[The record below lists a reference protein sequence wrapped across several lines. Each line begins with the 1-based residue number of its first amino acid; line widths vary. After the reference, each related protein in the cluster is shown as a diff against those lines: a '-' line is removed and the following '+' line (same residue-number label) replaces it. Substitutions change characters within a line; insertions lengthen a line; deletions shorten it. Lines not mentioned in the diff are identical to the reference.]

1 MARGKRPAP
10 FRTRKLSPSAPMVLH
25 LLRCG
30 RVGRR
35 RTFFQKTRF
44 IEAGLL
50 LLYQGFLSLG
60 TNIICVYI
68 TDLSHISLLFAPEMS
83 DT

>member
-1 MARGKRPAP
+1 
-10 FRTRKLSPSAPMVLH
+10 
-25 LLRCG
+25 
-30 RVGRR
+30 
-35 RTFFQKTRF
+35 
-44 IEAGLL
+44 L

-60 TNIICVYI
+60 INIICVYI